1 MPYTIYDNADG
12 CDGFAVIKIEDE
24 SIVPGGCHA
33 TQSEAAAHL
42 AALEIAEAEARALD
56 SYPPTEG
63 MIEEAQRGLDWRNE
77 YGRGGTEIGIAR
89 ARDIVNRRNLPIDTW
104 RRIKA
109 YFDRHQV
116 DREAE
121 GWSSGEDGYPSNGRI
136 AWALWGGDS
145 AWSRAT
151 AILEDVSND
160 EETVRSEVEHIETRD
175 ADTYPLTPL
184 QSALYGDLESVVE
197 IFGQFDKTNGAHG
210 SHFMEAENNPFIAD
224 GMVCASCA
232 FYEGP
237 RGCEVVAGDIDPNGL
252 CKFWIIPEQLLNIEP
267 APEEPAGVLMEEEE
281 MTTPPVRYSMLETE
295 HRRINGRDVEFRTM
309 EVGGLELRA
318 ADTAGGSPVFSG
330 YAAVF
335 NSPSEPLPFTETIAP
350 GAFRRTLKSER
361 EIRMFVN
368 HDSGQPLATTRNG
381 SLRLSEDA
389 RGLRAEADLP
399 DTTAGRD
406 LATLIES
413 GVVHSMSFGFSIP
426 RGGDSFSDNGQT
438 RELRE
443 VILHEVSVVT
453 GFPAYPATSGAT
465 VRTTEEIAVEE
476 AADRGLPVAL
486 AQRIFDLNSKR

>member
-1 MPYTIYDNADG
+1 MPYTINDNADG
-12 CDGFAVIKIEDE
+12 CEGFAVIKIEDQ

-121 GWSSGEDGYPSNGRI
+121 GWSPGEDGYPSNGRI
-136 AWALWGGDS
+136 AWALWGGDAGWNRS
-145 AWSRAT
+145 QS
-151 AILEDVSND
+151 IMEDVNND
-160 EETVRSEVEHIETRD
+160 EETLRFEMEDIETATAP
-175 ADTYPLTPL
+175 ADP
-184 QSALYGDLESVVE
+184 
-197 IFGQFDKTNGAHG
+197 
-210 SHFMEAENNPFIAD
+210 AD
-224 GMVCASCA
+224 
-232 FYEGP
+232 
-237 RGCEVVAGDIDPNGL
+237 
-252 CKFWIIPEQLLNIEP
+252 
-267 APEEPAGVLMEEEE
+267 VLMEEE
-281 MTTPPVRYSMLETE
+281 MITPPVRYSILETE
-295 HRRINGRDVEFRTM
+295 HRRINGRDVEFRTI

-318 ADTAGGSPVFSG
+318 ADAGASPVFSG

-350 GAFRRTLKSER
+350 GAFRRTLNSDR

-381 SLRLSEDA
+381 SLRLSENA
-389 RGLRAEADLP
+389 RGLYAEADLP

-413 GVVHSMSFGFSIP
+413 GVVHSMSFGFSVP

-486 AQRIFDLNSKR
+486 AQRIIDLNSKR

>member
-1 MPYTIYDNADG
+1 
-12 CDGFAVIKIEDE
+12 V
-24 SIVPGGCHA
+24 
-33 TQSEAAAHL
+33 
-42 AALEIAEAEARALD
+42 
-56 SYPPTEG
+56 
-63 MIEEAQRGLDWRNE
+63 NE
-77 YGRGGTEIGIAR
+77 K
-89 ARDIVNRRNLPIDTW
+89 NLPIDTW

-109 YFDRHQV
+109 YFDRHQS
-116 DREAE
+116 DRDAE
-121 GWSSGEDGYPSNGRI
+121 GWSPGEDGYPSNGRI
-136 AWALWGGDS
+136 AWALWGGDAGWNRS
-145 AWSRAT
+145 QS
-151 AILEDVSND
+151 IMEDVSND
-160 EETVRSEVEHIETRD
+160 QETVRSEMEDIETGV
-175 ADTYPLTPL
+175 AIEEEL
-184 QSALYGDLESVVE
+184 SAPKVRYAML
-197 IFGQFDKTNGAHG
+197 
-210 SHFMEAENNPFIAD
+210 EAE
-224 GMVCASCA
+224 
-232 FYEGP
+232 
-237 RGCEVVAGDIDPNGL
+237 
-252 CKFWIIPEQLLNIEP
+252 Q
-267 APEEPAGVLMEEEE
+267 
-281 MTTPPVRYSMLETE
+281 
-295 HRRINGRDVEFRTM
+295 RRVNGREVEYRTM

-318 ADTAGGSPVFSG
+318 ADTDGSPVFSG

-453 GFPAYPATSGAT
+453 GFPAYKATSGVT
-465 VRTTEEIAVEE
+465 VRNTEEIAVEE
-476 AADRGLPVAL
+476 VADRGLPVAL

>member
-1 MPYTIYDNADG
+1 
-12 CDGFAVIKIEDE
+12 
-24 SIVPGGCHA
+24 
-33 TQSEAAAHL
+33 
-42 AALEIAEAEARALD
+42 
-56 SYPPTEG
+56 
-63 MIEEAQRGLDWRNE
+63 
-77 YGRGGTEIGIAR
+77 
-89 ARDIVNRRNLPIDTW
+89 VNM
-104 RRIKA
+104 
-109 YFDRHQV
+109 
-116 DREAE
+116 
-121 GWSSGEDGYPSNGRI
+121 
-136 AWALWGGDS
+136 
-145 AWSRAT
+145 
-151 AILEDVSND
+151 EDVNND
-160 EETVRSEVEHIETRD
+160 EETLRFKMEDIETVTAP
-175 ADTYPLTPL
+175 ADPV
-184 QSALYGDLESVVE
+184 DVV
-197 IFGQFDKTNGAHG
+197 
-210 SHFMEAENNPFIAD
+210 
-224 GMVCASCA
+224 
-232 FYEGP
+232 
-237 RGCEVVAGDIDPNGL
+237 
-252 CKFWIIPEQLLNIEP
+252 
-267 APEEPAGVLMEEEE
+267 MEEEV
-281 MTTPPVRYSMLETE
+281 TTPPVRYSMLETE

-318 ADTAGGSPVFSG
+318 ADAGASPVFSG

-438 RELRE
+438 REIRE
-443 VILHEVSVVT
+443 AILHEVSVIT
-453 GFPAYPATSGAT
+453 GWPAYPATSGVT
-465 VRTTEEIAVEE
+465 VRNTEEIAVEE

>member
-1 MPYTIYDNADG
+1 MPYTIEDNADG
-12 CDGFAVIKIEDE
+12 CDGFAVIKIEDQ

-89 ARDIVNRRNLPIDTW
+89 ARDIVNEKNLPIDTW

-109 YFDRHQV
+109 YFDRHQS

-121 GWSSGEDGYPSNGRI
+121 GWSPGENGYPSNGRI
-136 AWALWGGDS
+136 AWALWGGDAGWNRS
-145 AWSRAT
+145 QS
-151 AILEDVSND
+151 IMEDVSND
-160 EETVRSEVEHIETRD
+160 QETVRSEMEDIETGV
-175 ADTYPLTPL
+175 AIEEEL
-184 QSALYGDLESVVE
+184 SAPKVRYAML
-197 IFGQFDKTNGAHG
+197 
-210 SHFMEAENNPFIAD
+210 EAE
-224 GMVCASCA
+224 
-232 FYEGP
+232 
-237 RGCEVVAGDIDPNGL
+237 
-252 CKFWIIPEQLLNIEP
+252 Q
-267 APEEPAGVLMEEEE
+267 
-281 MTTPPVRYSMLETE
+281 
-295 HRRINGRDVEFRTM
+295 RRVNGREVEYRTM

-318 ADTAGGSPVFSG
+318 ADTDGSPVFSG

>member
-1 MPYTIYDNADG
+1 MAYTIDDN
-12 CDGFAVIKIEDE
+12 
-24 SIVPGGCHA
+24 
-33 TQSEAAAHL
+33 SE
-42 AALEIAEAEARALD
+42 EETRALD

-89 ARDIVNRRNLPIDTW
+89 ARDIVNEKNLPIDTW

-109 YFDRHQV
+109 YFDRHQS

-121 GWSSGEDGYPSNGRI
+121 GWSPGEDGYPSNGRI
-136 AWALWGGDS
+136 AWALWGGDAGWNRS
-145 AWSRAT
+145 QS
-151 AILEDVSND
+151 IMEDVSND
-160 EETVRSEVEHIETRD
+160 QETVRSEMEDIETGV
-175 ADTYPLTPL
+175 AIEEEL
-184 QSALYGDLESVVE
+184 SAPKVRYAML
-197 IFGQFDKTNGAHG
+197 
-210 SHFMEAENNPFIAD
+210 EAE
-224 GMVCASCA
+224 
-232 FYEGP
+232 
-237 RGCEVVAGDIDPNGL
+237 
-252 CKFWIIPEQLLNIEP
+252 Q
-267 APEEPAGVLMEEEE
+267 
-281 MTTPPVRYSMLETE
+281 
-295 HRRINGRDVEFRTM
+295 RRINGREVEYRTM
-309 EVGGLELRA
+309 EVGGLELR
-318 ADTAGGSPVFSG
+318 DEHTSGSRVFSG

-438 RELRE
+438 REIRE
-443 VILHEVSVVT
+443 AILHEVSVIT
-453 GFPAYPATSGAT
+453 GWPAYKATSGVT
-465 VRTTEEIAVEE
+465 VRNTEEIAVEE

>member
-1 MPYTIYDNADG
+1 MPYQLDENFNG
-12 CDGFAVIKIEDE
+12 CDGIAVVKIEDDTL
-24 SIVPGGCHA
+24 VPGGCHS
-33 TQSEAAAHL
+33 TMQEAQAHL

-56 SYPPTEG
+56 SYPPTQG

-77 YGRGGTEIGIAR
+77 YGRGGTEVGIAR
-89 ARDIVNRRNLPIDTW
+89 ARDIVNAKNLPIDTW

-109 YFDRHQV
+109 YFDRHQS

-121 GWSSGEDGYPSNGRI
+121 GWSPGEDGYPSNGRI

-145 AWSRAT
+145 AWSRSQS
-151 AILEDVSND
+151 IMEDVSND
-160 EETVRSEVEHIETRD
+160 QGTMRSEVEDIETRD
-175 ADTYPLTPL
+175 ADTYPLAPVQT
-184 QSALYGDLESVVE
+184 ALYGDMESLVE
-197 IFGQFDKTNGAHG
+197 VFGQFDKTNGAQG
-210 SHFMEAENNPFIAD
+210 SHYVDADMNPFIAD

-237 RGCEVVAGDIDPNGL
+237 RGCEVVAGDIDPNAI
-252 CKFWIIPEQLLNIEP
+252 CKFWLIPEQLLNIEP
-267 APEEPAGVLMEEEE
+267 APAEPAGVLMEEA
-281 MTTPPVRYSMLETE
+281 MTTPPVRYAMLEAE
-295 HRRINGRDVEFRTM
+295 QRRVNGREVEFRTM

-318 ADTAGGSPVFSG
+318 SDTTGTPTVFSG

-389 RGLRAEADLP
+389 RGLRVEADLP

-406 LATLIES
+406 LSTLIES
-413 GVVHSMSFGFSIP
+413 GVVHSMSFGFSVP

-443 VILHEVSVVT
+443 LILHEVSVVT

-476 AADRGLPVAL
+476 VADRGLPVAL
-486 AQRIFDLNSKR
+486 AQRIFDLNNKR

>member
-1 MPYTIYDNADG
+1 MPYQLDEDFEG
-12 CDGFAVIKIEDE
+12 CEGVAVIKTEDQ
-24 SIVPGGCHA
+24 SLVPGGCHP
-33 TQSEAAAHL
+33 TLEEAEAHL
-42 AALEIAEAEARALD
+42 AALRIAESEEERALD
-56 SYPPTEG
+56 AYRPTDG
-63 MIEEAQRGLDWRNE
+63 MVEEAQRGLDWRNE
-77 YGRGGTEIGIAR
+77 YGRGGTEVGIAR
-89 ARDIVNRRNLPIDTW
+89 ARDIVNRENLPIDTW

-109 YFDRHQV
+109 YFDRHQS

-121 GWSSGEDGYPSNGRI
+121 GWSPGEDGYPSNGRI
-136 AWALWGGDS
+136 AWALWGGD
-145 AWSRAT
+145 AGWSRAQS
-151 AILEDVSND
+151 IMEDISND
-160 EETVRSEVEHIETRD
+160 EETVRSEVEDIETRD
-175 ADTYPLTPL
+175 ADAYPLAPV
-184 QSALYGDLESVVE
+184 QAALYGDLESLVE
-197 IFGQFDKTNGAHG
+197 IFGPFDKSNGAQG
-210 SHFMEAENNPFIAD
+210 SHYVDADMNPFIDD

-237 RGCEVVAGDIDPNGL
+237 RGCEVVAGDIDPNAI

-267 APEEPAGVLMEEEE
+267 LPTDASDVAMEEE
-281 MTTPPVRYSMLETE
+281 MSMPPVRYSILETE
-295 HRRINGRDVEFRTM
+295 QRRVNGREVEFRTM

-318 ADTAGGSPVFSG
+318 VDITGQPTVFSG

-381 SLRLSEDA
+381 SLRLAEDS
-389 RGLRAEADLP
+389 RGLRVEADLP

-413 GVVHSMSFGFSIP
+413 GVVHSMSFGFSVP

-443 VILHEVSVVT
+443 LILHEVSVVT

-465 VRTTEEIAVEE
+465 VRTTEETAVEE

>member
-1 MPYTIYDNADG
+1 MPYTISEDAEG

-24 SIVPGGCHA
+24 SIVPGGCHS
-33 TQSEAAAHL
+33 TQDEAAAHL
-42 AALEIAEAEARALD
+42 AALEIAEAEEERALD
-56 SYPPTEG
+56 SYPPTDA
-63 MIEEAQRGLDWRNE
+63 MVEEAQRGLDWRSE

-121 GWSSGEDGYPSNGRI
+121 GWSQGEDGYPSNGRI

-145 AWSRAT
+145 AWSRAK

-160 EETVRSEVEHIETRD
+160 ETVRSEVDNIETRD
-175 ADTYPLTPL
+175 ADAYPLAPV
-184 QSALYGDLESVVE
+184 QSAIYGDMESLVE
-197 IFGQFDKTNGAHG
+197 VFGMFDKGIGSHG
-210 SHFMEAENNPFIAD
+210 SHYVEPDNNPFMDEGI
-224 GMVCASCA
+224 VCSSCA

-237 RGCEVVAGDIDPNGL
+237 RGCEIVAGDIDPNAI
-252 CKFWIIPEQLLNIEP
+252 CRFWLIPEQLLDIQSSNVESE
-267 APEEPAGVLMEEEE
+267 EEPMEED
-281 MTTPPVRYSMLETE
+281 MTMQPVRYSMLETE

-318 ADTAGGSPVFSG
+318 ADSANGSPVFSG

-335 NSPSEPLPFTETIAP
+335 NSPSEPLPFIETIAP

-406 LATLIES
+406 LATLIQS

-426 RGGDSFSDNGQT
+426 RGGDSFSDDGQT
-438 RELRE
+438 REIRE
-443 VILHEVSVVT
+443 AILHEVSIVT
-453 GFPAYPATSGAT
+453 GFPAYPATSGVA
-465 VRTTEEIAVEE
+465 VRNTEQNDVEQSDE
-476 AADRGLPVAL
+476 RSLPVAL
-486 AQRIFDLNSKR
+486 AQRILDLNSKR

>member
-1 MPYTIYDNADG
+1 MS
-12 CDGFAVIKIEDE
+12 DE
-24 SIVPGGCHA
+24 QTVQTAHE
-33 TQSEAAAHL
+33 QRAA
-42 AALEIAEAEARALD
+42 D
-56 SYPPTEG
+56 SYPPTAA
-63 MIEEAQRGLDWRNE
+63 MIEEAQRGLNWRSE
-77 YGRGGTEIGIAR
+77 YGRGGTAIGIAR
-89 ARDIVNRRNLPIDTW
+89 ARDIVNAKNLPIDTW
-104 RRIKA
+104 RRVKA
-109 YFDRHQV
+109 YFDRHEIDKQGQ
-116 DREAE
+116 
-121 GWSSGEDGYPSNGRI
+121 GWSPDEDGYPSNGRI
-136 AWALWGGDS
+136 AWALWGGD
-145 AWSRAT
+145 AGWTRAKS
-151 AILEDVSND
+151 IMEDVSND
-160 EETVRSEVEHIETRD
+160 EETVRLEVQEIEARD
-175 ADTYPLTPL
+175 ADAYPLAL
-184 QSALYGDLESVVE
+184 VQSALYGDLESLVE
-197 IFGQFDKTNGAHG
+197 IFGQFDKTNGAQG
-210 SHFMEAENNPFIAD
+210 SHYMDGDMNPFID
-224 GMVCASCA
+224 EGLMCSSCA

-252 CKFWIIPEQLLNIEP
+252 CKFWLIPEQLLNIEP
-267 APEEPAGVLMEEEE
+267 ADVEPADVPMEEE
-281 MTTPPVRYSMLETE
+281 MPTTPVRYSMLEAE
-295 HRRINGRDVEFRTM
+295 QRRVNGREVEYRTM
-309 EVGGLELRA
+309 EVGGLELR
-318 ADTAGGSPVFSG
+318 DEHTDGSRVFSG

-350 GAFRRTLKSER
+350 GAFRRTLKSDR

-381 SLRLSEDA
+381 SLRLVEDA

-476 AADRGLPVAL
+476 VADRGLPVAL

>member
-1 MPYTIYDNADG
+1 MPYTIEDNADG
-12 CDGFAVIKIEDE
+12 CDGFAVIKIEDQ

-89 ARDIVNRRNLPIDTW
+89 ARDIVNEKNLPIDTW

-109 YFDRHQV
+109 YFDRHQS
-116 DREAE
+116 DREAQ
-121 GWSSGEDGYPSNGRI
+121 GWSPGEDGYPSNGRI
-136 AWALWGGDS
+136 AWALWGGDAGWNRS
-145 AWSRAT
+145 QS
-151 AILEDVSND
+151 IMEDVSND
-160 EETVRSEVEHIETRD
+160 QETVRSEMEDIETGV
-175 ADTYPLTPL
+175 AIEEEL
-184 QSALYGDLESVVE
+184 SAPKVRYAML
-197 IFGQFDKTNGAHG
+197 
-210 SHFMEAENNPFIAD
+210 EAE
-224 GMVCASCA
+224 
-232 FYEGP
+232 
-237 RGCEVVAGDIDPNGL
+237 
-252 CKFWIIPEQLLNIEP
+252 Q
-267 APEEPAGVLMEEEE
+267 
-281 MTTPPVRYSMLETE
+281 
-295 HRRINGRDVEFRTM
+295 RRVNGREVEYRTM

-318 ADTAGGSPVFSG
+318 ADTDGSPVFSG

-399 DTTAGRD
+399 NTTAGRD

-476 AADRGLPVAL
+476 VADRGLPVAL

>member
-1 MPYTIYDNADG
+1 MPYTIEDNADG
-12 CDGFAVIKIEDE
+12 CDGFAVIKIEDQ

-89 ARDIVNRRNLPIDTW
+89 ARDIVNEKNLPIDTW

-109 YFDRHQV
+109 YFDRHQS
-116 DREAE
+116 DRDAE
-121 GWSSGEDGYPSNGRI
+121 GWSPGEDGYPSNGRI
-136 AWALWGGDS
+136 AWALWGGDAGWNRS
-145 AWSRAT
+145 QS
-151 AILEDVSND
+151 IMEDVSND
-160 EETVRSEVEHIETRD
+160 QETVRSEMEDIETGV
-175 ADTYPLTPL
+175 AIEEEL
-184 QSALYGDLESVVE
+184 SAPKVRYAML
-197 IFGQFDKTNGAHG
+197 
-210 SHFMEAENNPFIAD
+210 EAE
-224 GMVCASCA
+224 
-232 FYEGP
+232 
-237 RGCEVVAGDIDPNGL
+237 
-252 CKFWIIPEQLLNIEP
+252 Q
-267 APEEPAGVLMEEEE
+267 
-281 MTTPPVRYSMLETE
+281 
-295 HRRINGRDVEFRTM
+295 RRVNGREVEYRTM

-318 ADTAGGSPVFSG
+318 ADTDGSPVFSG

-453 GFPAYPATSGAT
+453 GFPAYKATSGVT
-465 VRTTEEIAVEE
+465 VRNTEEIAVEE
-476 AADRGLPVAL
+476 VADRGLPVAL